1 MNLYFAPLACS
12 MATRIALY
20 EAGASASYTVV
31 DLHAKR
37 LADGSDYFQIAPMG
51 QVPVLVLD
59 DGTLLTENTAILQYV
74 ADCFPEARLA
84 PKQGKEHARLLQ
96 WLGFIGTEIHKAI
109 YIPLL
114 DPKAAPEVKAYSKS
128 KIPLRF
134 RLLEN
139 HLAQNEYLLKEFSIA
154 DAYLVTVLNWS
165 RATDIDL
172 SPWSAVVGYRDRLFK
187 RPSVAKAFA
196 EEWAM
201 YKEEQAAR
209 QAAA

>member
-20 EAGASASYTVV
+20 EAGASASYTFV
-31 DLHAKR
+31 DLHTKR
-37 LADGSDYFQIAPMG
+37 LADGADYFQIAPLG
-51 QVPVLVLD
+51 QVPALVMD
-59 DGTLLTENTAILQYV
+59 DGTLLTENTAVLQYV
-74 ADCFPEARLA
+74 ADRFPEARLA
-84 PKQGKEHARLLQ
+84 PKQGKEHARLQQ

-109 YIPLL
+109 YIPIL
-114 DPKAAPEVKAYSKS
+114 DAKAAPEVKAYSKS

-134 RLLEN
+134 GFLEK

-154 DAYLVTVLNWS
+154 DAYLVTVLNWT

-172 SPWSAVVGYRDRLFK
+172 GPYPAVVAYRDRLFK

-201 YKEEQAAR
+201 YKEEQAR
-209 QAAA
+209 HAAA